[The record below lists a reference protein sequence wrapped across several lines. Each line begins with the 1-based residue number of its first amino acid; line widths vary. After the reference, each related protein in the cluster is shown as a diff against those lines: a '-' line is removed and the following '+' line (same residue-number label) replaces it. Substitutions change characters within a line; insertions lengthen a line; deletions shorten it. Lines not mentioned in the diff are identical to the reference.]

1 MLYSTSIA
9 QVKKKMQTGANFF
22 RDPSSDLGRDL
33 FTDARRLR
41 KKQQEHRRLYL
52 VPYY

>member
-22 RDPSSDLGRDL
+22 RGHLSGLAREP
-33 FTDARRLR
+33 FTDARRLW
-41 KKQQEHRRLYL
+41 KKQHEHWRK
-52 VPYY
+52 